1 MALDFPN
8 SPTAGDTFTASD
20 KTWVYADGKWAL
32 QPAEAPLSVSITSAS
47 SGEILKWNGTAW
59 VNDSALLAAKAP
71 LASPTFT
78 GTPTLPTG
86 TIATTQTASNNT
98 TAVATTAYV
107 DTADAL
113 KANLSSPTFTG
124 TPTLP
129 TGTIA
134 TTQTAADSTTK
145 VATTAFVTTADALKA
160 NLASPTFTG
169 TLTANDVTVSGNL
182 TVSGTT
188 TSINTETLTVN
199 DNIVVLNNNVTSA
212 PTENAGIE
220 VERGSSAN
228 VVLRWNETSDKWELT
243 TDGSNYADIATETY
257 AASLT
262 PATLN
267 DIGDVT
273 ITTPAAGQ
281 TIQWNGSAWV
291 NITPTG
297 TTVTTTA
304 NRSTDIPSPFIGQ
317 LIVLTDT
324 KKFNFGMELLG

>member
-47 SGEILKWNGTAW
+47 SGEILKWNGTAL

-113 KANLSSPTFTG
+113 KANLASPTFTG

-134 TTQTAADSTTK
+134 TTQTTGNSTTA
-145 VATTAFVTTADALKA
+145 VATTAFVTTA
-160 NLASPTFTG
+160 
-169 TLTANDVTVSGNL
+169 
-182 TVSGTT
+182 
-188 TSINTETLTVN
+188 
-199 DNIVVLNNNVTSA
+199 
-212 PTENAGIE
+212 
-220 VERGSSAN
+220 
-228 VVLRWNETSDKWELT
+228 
-243 TDGSNYADIATETY
+243 
-257 AASLT
+257 
-262 PATLN
+262 
-267 DIGDVT
+267 
-273 ITTPAAGQ
+273 IT
-281 TIQWNGSAWV
+281 
-291 NITPTG
+291 NITPS
-297 TTVTTTA
+297 TTVLDGGTPETLQFYVMGA
-304 NRSTDIPSPFIGQ
+304 VDAG
-317 LIVLTDT
+317 VVV
-324 KKFNFGMELLG
+324 